1 MPEKITPI
9 YSGRLED
16 FVWAGFGS
24 GSGTNLRE
32 CAKIIKPVAIFSD
45 RKEPGLRK
53 IPELNAPGI
62 EKLFLSGIEACGRM
76 NEQPEEVYLQRC
88 RDYNARILDVLKKF
102 EKDIGKAIDL
112 IVLGGYMRFVMD
124 PLLSEYKDKI
134 INVHPA
140 ALEILILKDPSQPAG
155 GYKRRFVGGNAVYDA
170 IFAGETRTKSS
181 VIMVDS
187 GEDHGEILTQGPWL
201 DVHQGWLKQ
210 FGDAADKP
218 EYLKYLVNL
227 CVENI
232 GEDDPKKGRQLLQ
245 KGHQNQQKEVSDWPA
260 LTEALKMI
268 AAGRLALGTEPAFHG
283 EWRRVYLDG
292 KALPYEGHQVQK

>member
-1 MPEKITPI
+1 MPEAIKLI
-9 YSGRLED
+9 YSGSIDD
-16 FVWAGFGS
+16 FVWIGFGS

-32 CAKIIKPVAIFSD
+32 CAKIIKPVAIFRD
-45 RKEPGLRK
+45 KKEPGLTK
-53 IPELNAPGI
+53 LPELNADGI
-62 EKLFLSGIEACGRM
+62 EQLYLSGLLACGRM
-76 NEQPEEVYLQRC
+76 NEQPPEVYVQRC
-88 RDYNARILDVLKKF
+88 RDYNARILDLLKEH
-102 EKDIGKAIDL
+102 EKKIGKAIDL

-140 ALEILILKDPSQPAG
+140 ALEILILKDSSQPAG

-187 GEDHGEILTQGPWL
+187 GEDHGEILTQGPWH
-201 DVHQGWLKQ
+201 DVGPTFL
-210 FGDAADKP
+210 AEYCIATP
-218 EYLKYLVNL
+218 EEKEHLLRKYVDG
-227 CVENI
+227 VKEPVKI
-232 GEDDPKKGRQLLQ
+232 R
-245 KGHQNQQKEVSDWPA
+245 GHQDIQKEKSDWPA

-283 EWRRVYLDG
+283 EWRKVYLDG